1 MPISYESAVRSAC
14 SAYAWS
20 DGFAPSPARWISSTT
35 PPWSTNSSASCR
47 SISEVRSSKHAAF
60 TRPSSP
66 RLSVYSTLAAVHAG
80 DVLNCSVAPS
90 TTQQWRCGSP
100 VSHSS
105 SARKRPCIGTHSPK
119 LFGLR
124 SPEPGAPSAPL
135 LCRDGAASDA
145 AGKKVRKSDATCSAS
160 GTAAR
165 RS

>member
-1 MPISYESAVRSAC
+1 M
-14 SAYAWS
+14 
-20 DGFAPSPARWISSTT
+20 
-35 PPWSTNSSASCR
+35 
-47 SISEVRSSKHAAF
+47 RSSKHAAF

-66 RLSVYSTLAAVHAG
+66 RLSVYSAAAAVHAG